1 MFWLFKA
8 WSLQHFEDF
17 VKSHFRKRGHYIL
30 KACEAYLQGNVV
42 GTLTNDACTT
52 DRSKEH
58 SSSVGFK
65 LALAKILPRLITAL
79 KETGADCNQYEHL
92 GKTETVRESWSHA

>member
-1 MFWLFKA
+1 MTP
-8 WSLQHFEDF
+8 QHFEDF

-42 GTLTNDACTT
+42 GTLTDDACPT

-79 KETGADCNQYEHL
+79 KDTGADCDQYEHL
-92 GKTETVRESWSHA
+92 GKTETVRESLSLSDL

>member
-1 MFWLFKA
+1 
-8 WSLQHFEDF
+8 LQHFEDF
-17 VKSHFRKRGHYIL
+17 VKSHFRNRGQYIL
-30 KACEAYLQGNVV
+30 KACKAYLQGNMV
-42 GTLTNDACTT
+42 GTLTDDACTT

-79 KETGADCNQYEHL
+79 KDTGANCDQYMQL
-92 GKTETVRESWSHA
+92 GKTETGQES

>member
-1 MFWLFKA
+1 
-8 WSLQHFEDF
+8 
-17 VKSHFRKRGHYIL
+17 VKSHFQKRGHCIL

-42 GTLTNDACTT
+42 GTLTDDACTT

-65 LALAKILPRLITAL
+65 LALAKIIPRLITAL
-79 KETGADCNQYEHL
+79 KEAGADCDQYEHL
-92 GKTETVRESWSHA
+92 AKTETVKES